1 MSCLFIFILL
11 LLKWINLYI
20 VESKVFLFVLLG
32 LIKEVNLFFLIFM
45 LIFFNIIWLFIV
57 LVKFLIWIIVY
68 FFF

>member
-11 LLKWINLYI
+11 FLKWINLYI

>member
-20 VESKVFLFVLLG
+20 VESNVFLFVLLG

-45 LIFFNIIWLFIV
+45 LIFFNIVWLFIV